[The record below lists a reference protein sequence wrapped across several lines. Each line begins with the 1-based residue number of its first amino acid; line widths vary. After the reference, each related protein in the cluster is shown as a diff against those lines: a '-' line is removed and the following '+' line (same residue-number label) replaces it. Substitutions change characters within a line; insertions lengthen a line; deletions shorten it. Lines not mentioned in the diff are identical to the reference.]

1 LRGRLGDLGT
11 GANCG
16 TAKTL
21 RGRGGC
27 RRPRKDPPFTISCP
41 SNESTPIDTPLAL
54 HVFSC
59 YTIVVHNADR
69 DMKTNIT
76 LRIDADLVRE
86 AKVLAAQRGT
96 SVSRLLA
103 EHLEDLIRRDRAYEA
118 AKNHALE
125 VLGRGFDLGWRPAR
139 SRDELHER

>member
-1 LRGRLGDLGT
+1 
-11 GANCG
+11 
-16 TAKTL
+16 
-21 RGRGGC
+21 
-27 RRPRKDPPFTISCP
+27 
-41 SNESTPIDTPLAL
+41 
-54 HVFSC
+54 
-59 YTIVVHNADR
+59 
-69 DMKTNIT
+69 MKTNIT

-125 VLGRGFDLGWRPAR
+125 VLKRGFDLGWTPAS